1 LRGDAPASDRES
13 RASKHQ
19 TMYSGEIVVTCV
31 SRAVTLA
38 LAAAAVRANGWSAQR
53 DARGSVQ

>member
-1 LRGDAPASDRES
+1 MRGDGPASDREA

-31 SRAVTLA
+31 SRAVTLV
-38 LAAAAVRANGWSAQR
+38 LAAAAVRAIGWSAQR

>member
-1 LRGDAPASDRES
+1 
-13 RASKHQ
+13 
-19 TMYSGEIVVTCV
+19 MYSGEIVVTCV